1 LIFARLRGLFFGDR
15 MPAGSKVAKA
25 EGALKASAAKK
36 GLAGKRADAYT
47 YGTLNKIG
55 LMHGNK
61 ATAKGKQKARTA
73 LS

>member
-1 LIFARLRGLFFGDR
+1 
-15 MPAGSKVAKA
+15 MPKGSKVADV
-25 EGALKASAAKK
+25 EGKLKREYPNNPGAV
-36 GLAGKRADAYT
+36 

-61 ATAKGKQKARTA
+61 PTKKGLQKAGKPTRTV